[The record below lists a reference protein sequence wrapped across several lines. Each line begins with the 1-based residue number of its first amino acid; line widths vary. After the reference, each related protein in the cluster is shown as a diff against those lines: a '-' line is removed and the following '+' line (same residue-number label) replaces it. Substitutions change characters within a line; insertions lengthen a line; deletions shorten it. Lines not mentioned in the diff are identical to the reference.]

1 MTVVFSQAGV
11 FIYPTVAS
19 ASHGLSSLYK
29 IDSNMTSASLDN
41 AVSPASLSDST
52 KTNPLRRND
61 IRNVVI
67 IAHVDHGKTTLVD
80 CLLRQSGQY
89 RDTELKGERILD
101 SNDLERERGITIL
114 SKNIAIHYRG
124 VKINLID
131 TPGHADF
138 GGEVERVVKMADGA
152 LVLVDAA
159 EGPMPQT
166 RFVLEKALQAG
177 VRPIVV
183 VNKVDRP
190 DGRPHEALDEALELL
205 AELGG
210 EEQLDAASYVYASSK
225 EGYAT
230 HDPKTAT
237 KDMRP
242 LLDLLVDSLPGPEVE
257 NEAPLQMMVTTLD
270 WSEYVGRIAV
280 GRISAGKIEAGQTI
294 DLHQKGGVSKQKV
307 GGLFIF
313 DKLGRVPAE
322 SVEAGDIVAIEGLGS
337 IEIGDTISDVDA
349 NNALPRLTVDEP
361 TLEMVFSVNSSPM
374 VGREGKYV
382 TTRQLKARLEK
393 ELERNVALRV
403 EMVEGTEA
411 YAVKGRGVLHL
422 AILIETMR
430 REGFELSVG
439 KPRVIF
445 KEINGKKHEP
455 FETLRV
461 EVPTDAMGP
470 VMELVGNRRGT
481 LEELSQ
487 RGEYSLLRF
496 LIPSRGLI
504 GLRTR
509 LLNATRGTAIIHHR
523 FESYRAVEGELP
535 KRANGVLVSMTSGKT
550 MPHAMFL
557 LQDRSEL
564 IVPAGVEVYEGMIVG
579 ENARENDMIVNPCRE
594 KKLTNV
600 RASGSDDNVILKP
613 SRTLSLEAALEYIE
627 EDELVEVTPENIRL
641 RKILL
646 TESARRRQGRNG

>member
-1 MTVVFSQAGV
+1 M
-11 FIYPTVAS
+11 
-19 ASHGLSSLYK
+19 
-29 IDSNMTSASLDN
+29 
-41 AVSPASLSDST
+41 
-52 KTNPLRRND
+52 
-61 IRNVVI
+61 
-67 IAHVDHGKTTLVD
+67 
-80 CLLRQSGQY
+80 LRQSGQF
-89 RDTELKGERILD
+89 REAELKGECILD

-114 SKNIAIHYRG
+114 SKNIAIPYKG

-138 GGEVERVVKMADGA
+138 GGEVERVVQMADGC
-152 LVLVDAA
+152 LILVDAA

-183 VNKVDRP
+183 INKVDRP
-190 DGRPHEALDEALELL
+190 DARPHEALDEALELL

-210 EEQLDAASYVYASSK
+210 EEQLDTVSFVFTSAK

-230 HDPKTAT
+230 TDPAVASSN
-237 KDMRP
+237 MQP
-242 LLDLLVDSLPGPEVE
+242 LLDMIVESLPGPEVDAD
-257 NEAPLQMMVTTLD
+257 APLQMMVTTLD

-280 GRISAGKIEAGQTI
+280 GRIQAGTVVAGQMI
-294 DLHQKGGVSKQKV
+294 DLHRRNSVSKQKIA
-307 GGLFIF
+307 GLYVF
-313 DKLGRVPAE
+313 DNLGRTAAATAG
-322 SVEAGDIVAIEGLGS
+322 AGDIVAIEGLVDV
-337 IEIGDTISDVDA
+337 EIGDTIGAVDA

-361 TLEMVFSVNSSPM
+361 TLEMVFSVNTSPM

-382 TTRQLKARLEK
+382 TTRQLKGRLEK

-403 EMVEGTEA
+403 ELIEGAEA

-445 KEINGKKHEP
+445 KMINGKMHEP

-461 EVPTDAMGP
+461 EVPTETMGP
-470 VMELVGNRRGT
+470 VMELVGLRRGQ
-481 LEELSQ
+481 LQEMAQ

-496 LIPSRGLI
+496 VVPSRGLI

-523 FESYRAVEGELP
+523 FDSYRLVEGEVP
-535 KRANGVLVSMTSGKT
+535 KRTNGVLISMVSGKA
-550 MPHAMFL
+550 MAHALYL
-557 LQDRSEL
+557 LQGRSEL
-564 IVPAGVEVYEGMIVG
+564 LIPPGTEVYEGMIVG
-579 ENARENDMIVNPCRE
+579 ENARDNDMTVNPCRE
-594 KKLTNV
+594 KKLTNI
-600 RASGSDDNVILKP
+600 RAAGSDENVILKP
-613 SRTLSLEAALEYIE
+613 PRDLSLEAALEYIE
-627 EDELVEVTPENIRL
+627 DDELVEVTPRNIRL
-641 RKILL
+641 RKTTLS
-646 TESARRRQGRNG
+646 EAGRRRQNRIA